1 MLPCPSF
8 LRLPCLTIAAVCVLA
23 ASGTA
28 RAFEPVPYLPPRVG
42 LEVHFEMRDGPE
54 GKRVG
59 QATHRIIGV
68 TGTEVTFK
76 SASEQKLGTR
86 SFKFDNV
93 VVSRYGI
100 APREVSTGKS
110 GTTAKADWKPLD
122 AFWPLLPDKTVYLNF
137 EVFRTGRGAMAKPYM
152 RGRSSYTAVRAETIT
167 VLGEDHDTIVLERET
182 FEEILA
188 AKNPIKRRIRY
199 RIWWSRK
206 VHWMVRMALSGE
218 SGGKRYER
226 VVFVTKLVA
235 P

>member
-1 MLPCPSF
+1 MPPCRPVVRF
-8 LRLPCLTIAAVCVLA
+8 PFFMTATAVLVLA
-23 ASGTA
+23 TTA
-28 RAFEPVPYLPPRVG
+28 HAFEPVPFLPPKIG
-42 LEVHFEMRDGPE
+42 LEVHFEMRDGPQ

-59 QATHRIIGV
+59 QATHRVIGV
-68 TGTEVTFK
+68 TGSEITFT

-86 SFKFDNV
+86 TFKFDNV
-93 VVSRYGI
+93 IVSRYGI
-100 APREVSTGKS
+100 APREVSSGKS
-110 GTTAKADWKPLD
+110 GTTAKADWKSLD

-137 EVFRTGRGAMAKPYM
+137 EVFRTGRGARDKPYM
-152 RGRSSYTAVRAETIT
+152 RGRSSFTAVREETIT

-188 AKNPIKRRIRY
+188 AKKPIKRRIRY

-206 VHWMVRMALSGE
+206 VHWMVRMTLSGE
-218 SGGKRYER
+218 SGGKRHER